1 MKQAVPC
8 WLLLMT
14 LMVFGAPAWA
24 QSPQTPALRRALA
37 QATSDTARV
46 LLLADLSAS
55 YRYSDFDSVQHFA
68 KQGLQL
74 ARRIGYTKGE
84 GRCLS
89 RIGILMGERGNLP
102 QALRTDLQALQL
114 NEESHDLEGT
124 ARTLNQTGLLY
135 FALDDFRPS
144 IAYYLRAKRIYEQA
158 GVTDDSQLASVF
170 TNLGASY
177 EGLGM
182 LDSAVYYLNMAY
194 TRTRNSRNVRT
205 SCWGNPAPYVL
216 RELGLLQVALGHD
229 AAAMAYYHRSARAAR
244 PENDRRSLCRTFQYL
259 AELYKQRQ
267 QTDSSIYYARQALV
281 VGQSLPFV
289 VGVARTSSLLA
300 DAFEARGQRDSTLK
314 YLCIKQQ
321 AEDSLYN
328 PQRIKQLDAIGF
340 AEQQRLRTLEHER
353 QHYRQQ
359 GRTYAMLTGL
369 GALGLLALLQWRN
382 IRRQRSTNARLSVLN
397 RQVTQQKEELT
408 NQRDQLGT
416 MLHELKTTQSQLVMR
431 EKMASLGELMAG
443 VAFEVQV
450 PMKQIRNLAGVNQQL
465 LAELKAEL
473 TQLPVAH
480 HELAHLYDPLNAL
493 GLNHA
498 KTEQASQRADSIV
511 RGMLEY
517 ASSSPAPRQLTE
529 LNTFVEDYL
538 RLTYHDVRV
547 KNKNF
552 HAALLPRL
560 DAAAGS
566 LSVVR
571 HDLGRVLISL
581 FTHAFNAVQQRLL
594 LAEEEFVPQVMV
606 STLRTEEH
614 VEIRIRDNGMGLPEA
629 AQAAVFER
637 FLAPAAATEHA
648 NLSLSLSH
656 DLIVHG
662 HQGTLTISSEE
673 GHGTDY
679 LVTLPLHVHKQP
691 TDLGVAYA

>member
-1 MKQAVPC
+1 M
-8 WLLLMT
+8 
-14 LMVFGAPAWA
+14 
-24 QSPQTPALRRALA
+24 
-37 QATSDTARV
+37 ATATTDTARV

-55 YRYSDFDSVQHFA
+55 YRYSDFDSVEYYA

-74 ARRIGYTKGE
+74 ARRIGYTKGA

-158 GVTDDSQLASVF
+158 GVTDDSQLVSVF

-177 EGLGM
+177 EGLQM
-182 LDSAVYYLNMAY
+182 LDSAAYYLNLAY
-194 TRTRNSRNVRT
+194 TRARQSRNVHT
-205 SCWGNPAPYVL
+205 SCWGNPMPYVL
-216 RELGLLQVALGHD
+216 RELGLLQVALGNE
-229 AAAMAYYHRSARAAR
+229 AAALGYYNRSARAAL
-244 PENDRRSLCRTFQYL
+244 PENDRRSRCRTYQYL
-259 AELYKQRQ
+259 AELYEQRQ
-267 QTDSSIYYARQALV
+267 QTDSSIYYARKALA

-289 VGVARTSSLLA
+289 VGVVRTSSLLA
-300 DAFEARGQRDSTLK
+300 GAFEARGQRDSTLK
-314 YLCIKQQ
+314 YLRIKQQ

-340 AEQQRLRTLEHER
+340 AEQQRLRVLE
-353 QHYRQQ
+353 Q
-359 GRTYAMLTGL
+359 GQRHHREQERTYALLAGV
-369 GALGLLALLQWRN
+369 GALGALALLQWRN
-382 IRRQRSTNARLSVLN
+382 NRRQRGANARLSALN

-408 NQRDQLGT
+408 NQRDRLSA
-416 MLHELKTTQSQLVMR
+416 MLHELKATQSQLVMR

-443 VAFEVQV
+443 VAYEVQV
-450 PMKQIRNLAGVNQQL
+450 PMKHIRNLTGVNQQL
-465 LAELKAEL
+465 VAELKAEL
-473 TQLPVAH
+473 ARLPLAYD
-480 HELAHLYDPLNAL
+480 ELEHLNDPLTSL
-493 GLNHA
+493 GLNQA
-498 KTEQASQRADSIV
+498 KIEQASQRADSIV

-517 ASSSPAPRQLTE
+517 ASSSPAPRQLTDI
-529 LNTFVEDYL
+529 NAFVEDYL

-560 DAAAGS
+560 DANAGS

-581 FTHAFNAVQQRLL
+581 FAHAFNAVQQRLP
-594 LAEEEFVPQVMV
+594 LAEEDYVPQVMV
-606 STLRTEEH
+606 STHRTAEH
-614 VEIRIRDNGMGLPEA
+614 VEIRIRDNGLGLSKA
-629 AQAAVFER
+629 AQATAFER
-637 FLAPAAATEHA
+637 FLTPAAATEHA
-648 NLSLSLSH
+648 NLGLSLSH
-656 DLIVHG
+656 DLIVQG
-662 HQGTLTISSEE
+662 HNGTLSINSEA
-673 GHGTDY
+673 GHYTEY
-679 LVTLPLHVHKQP
+679 LITLPLHMHKPAQLGLVH
-691 TDLGVAYA
+691 A